1 MYMYNSSIFIS
12 SFTYYPFEYY
22 LLLFTGQW
30 PSIYS
35 ITGGTGRLG
44 LINRKETSEMRTVHP
59 FALLQCSAVQPFSTD
74 TNCKHKTKDQQ
85 PSAIAPP
92 ILVTAPS
99 NLQIH
104 QPQVDIT
111 IYNIIYQPIRV
122 SGICLAL
129 NRTMKIMKRLSLIN
143 SSIIL
148 ITCETKQVQ

>member
-1 MYMYNSSIFIS
+1 MYMYNFSIFIS

-22 LLLFTGQW
+22 LLLFAG
-30 PSIYS
+30 PSIHS

-111 IYNIIYQPIRV
+111 IYNITYQPIRV

-148 ITCETKQVQ
+148 ITCETKQVQY

>member
-1 MYMYNSSIFIS
+1 
-12 SFTYYPFEYY
+12 
-22 LLLFTGQW
+22 
-30 PSIYS
+30 
-35 ITGGTGRLG
+35 
-44 LINRKETSEMRTVHP
+44 MRTVHP

-111 IYNIIYQPIRV
+111 IYNITYQPIRV
-122 SGICLAL
+122 SKQDNENEKAIID
-129 NRTMKIMKRLSLIN
+129 KIIN
-143 SSIIL
+143 NNTYHL
-148 ITCETKQVQ
+148 

>member
-22 LLLFTGQW
+22 LLLFAG

-111 IYNIIYQPIRV
+111 IYNINITYQPIRV
-122 SGICLAL
+122 SKQDNENEKAIID
-129 NRTMKIMKRLSLIN
+129 KIIN
-143 SSIIL
+143 NNTYHL
-148 ITCETKQVQ
+148 